1 MKIIKPTAGIVG
13 TIDGQAVLKHIER
26 CGRTCYKSEDKI
38 TDGSAEKFIK
48 MLINSGHESVLEH
61 FSFTAKFICDRGI
74 SHEAVRHR
82 IASYSQE
89 SSRYCNYSNDKF
101 DSSIGVIDIASGIQI
116 DQKMRRLSAD
126 EINLIVCEWT
136 QAMEDAEK
144 HYMKM
149 IELGATAQMA
159 RGVLPNSTKTEVTMT
174 ANLREWRHFFK
185 LRTSKASHP
194 QMIEVANILLEDVK
208 KKIPIIF
215 DDIGGE

>member
-116 DQKMRRLSAD
+116 DQKMRKLSAD